1 MEGVS
6 AKSVVSWIT
15 DYEQGKVKPW
25 LRSEPAPS
33 AEEMRNS
40 YVGVLVGSTFTAA
53 AQEETKDVLA
63 DFYAPWCGHCRKFE
77 PLYKEL
83 AKKLKHVKTLR
94 IDKIDSTRNEVEGM
108 TIMGFPTIVLFPAGT
123 HPKKQVIYQ
132 GSRQPDDMARW
143 LQDHCTHKF
152 SVEPNQNEVTPE
164 LEEGGLLEP
173 FEEDL

>member
-53 AQEETKDVLA
+53 AQEETKDVLV

-83 AKKLKHVKTLR
+83 AKKVKHVKTL
-94 IDKIDSTRNEVEGM
+94 KIMKLDATRNEIEGM
-108 TIMGFPTIVLFPAGT
+108 QINGFPTIILFSAGN
-123 HPKKQVIYQ
+123 PKRQHMYQ
-132 GSRQPDDMARW
+132 GS
-143 LQDHCTHKF
+143 
-152 SVEPNQNEVTPE
+152 
-164 LEEGGLLEP
+164 
-173 FEEDL
+173 